1 MCIIVNNSKKDLQY
15 WSQNV
20 KRDDVVS
27 DDDDEE
33 EENDNID
40 DFINQNFSKL
50 KLHENWS
57 KTVKW
62 NIYTLS
68 KGLNDSSK

>member
-50 KLHENWS
+50 KLHEN
-57 KTVKW
+57 
-62 NIYTLS
+62 
-68 KGLNDSSK
+68 